1 MSADH
6 RGWRTVAEQ
15 AEFWRCSRGAV
26 LAAIDKGDLPATM
39 IAGRWLI
46 DPDDVEKYE
55 DEKRNV
61 VRMAKRTRRPRK
73 RAS

>member
-1 MSADH
+1 MTGATD
-6 RGWRTVAEQ
+6 RRTVAEQ
-15 AEFWRCSRGAV
+15 AEIWRCSRGAV
-26 LAAIDKGDLPATM
+26 HAAINRGDLAATY

-46 DPDDVEKYE
+46 DPAGAEKYE

-61 VRMAKRTRRPRK
+61 ARMVKRTRRPRK